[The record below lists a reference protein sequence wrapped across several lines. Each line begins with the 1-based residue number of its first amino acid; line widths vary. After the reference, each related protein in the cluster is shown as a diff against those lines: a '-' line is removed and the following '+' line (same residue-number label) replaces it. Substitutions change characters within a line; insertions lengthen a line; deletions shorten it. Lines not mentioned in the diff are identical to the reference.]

1 MPENPADDSQGSP
14 EDEKGANLPSGPLP
28 GENPTPTLTDSAA
41 KRRAFK
47 SRLISTVFLIA
58 ILGVAFYFSQDWL
71 YSVLFGIISLGALIE
86 YFRLFPIRG
95 FRRFRW
101 QTYGVSVA
109 YIIFLFAPIWGFEAG
124 WLTEIDGL
132 AVALLV
138 TLVVLE
144 RLRSPIEGFR
154 TLDEISA
161 TIFGFIYCVLLFSF
175 VPKVLMLP
183 LVNEAGDPSAHFYVI
198 YLIAVTKLTDM
209 GAYLVGSLIGR
220 DKMVPHVSPGKTW
233 QGFGGAIFFAV
244 AGSFT
249 MYFSMGDQIPIIG
262 PLHALVLAVLL
273 ALVAVLGDLAESI
286 LKRSLEAKDSGQVM
300 PGIGGFLD
308 LIDSVIFT
316 APLFYIYLLVFS

>member
-1 MPENPADDSQGSP
+1 MPEEPAADSTESPADPPAAASS
-14 EDEKGANLPSGPLP
+14 A
-28 GENPTPTLTDSAA
+28 DSAGSA

-47 SRLISTVFLIA
+47 NRLLSTVFLIA
-58 ILGVAFYFSQDWL
+58 IVAVAFSYSQGWMF
-71 YSVLFGIISLGALIE
+71 SVLYAVLAIGALIE

-109 YIIFLFAPIWGFEAG
+109 YIIFLFAPMWGFEAK
-124 WLTEIDGL
+124 WLVNLDGL

-144 RLRSPIEGFR
+144 RLRFPLEGFQ
-154 TLDEISA
+154 TLDEIAA
-161 TIFGFIYCVLLFSF
+161 TIFGFIYCVLLFAF
-175 VPKVLMLP
+175 VPKIFMLP
-183 LVNEAGDPSAHFYVI
+183 LTNTVGDPSAPFYVI

-249 MYFSMGDQIPIIG
+249 LYFAMGDQIPIIT
-262 PLHALVLAVLL
+262 PIHAAVLAVLL

-286 LKRSLEAKDSGQVM
+286 LKRSLEVKDSSNLM

-308 LIDSVIFT
+308 LIDSVLFT
-316 APLFYIYLLVFS
+316 APLFYIYLLIFS

>member
-1 MPENPADDSQGSP
+1 MPDEPAEDSTDSPADSTPETSESP
-14 EDEKGANLPSGPLP
+14 SKSG
-28 GENPTPTLTDSAA
+28 AA
-41 KRRAFK
+41 KRRTF
-47 SRLISTVFLIA
+47 RNRTLSTVCLVA
-58 ILGVAFYFSQDWL
+58 ILIVAFRFSQDWL
-71 YSVLFGIISLGALIE
+71 YSVLFAVLALGALVE

-109 YIIFLFAPIWGFEAG
+109 YIVFLFAPFWGFEAA
-124 WLTEIDGL
+124 WLDELDGL
-132 AVALLV
+132 AVSLLV

-154 TLDEISA
+154 TLDEIAA

-175 VPKVLMLP
+175 IPKILMLP
-183 LVNEAGDPSAHFYVI
+183 VTDVNGDPSAPFYLI
-198 YLIAVTKLTDM
+198 FLIAVTKLTDT

-244 AGSFT
+244 IGSYTLYFAMGEKIPLITPVHAG
-249 MYFSMGDQIPIIG
+249 I
-262 PLHALVLAVLL
+262 LAILL

-286 LKRSLEAKDSGQVM
+286 LKRSLEAKDSGHVM

-308 LIDSVIFT
+308 LIDSIIFT
-316 APLFYIYLLVFS
+316 APLFYIYLLIFS